1 MTNTI
6 ATPSPSNWAL
16 SREKEMGALPERILL
31 EAVERM
37 EASKAGRSAVH
48 IHLSRLQQHHR
59 KDDYFRIA
67 VERFEAVVKTYQGQ
81 LFILS
86 NRDLFFVVK
95 DVSMEFL
102 VDAVARLRALFTEDP
117 LTHDAV
123 RDDGLHFVTYY
134 VFAQQY
140 DPLYQDLLILYKGAE
155 QQRKEKEI
163 ANAKNKSA
171 PQVRPFHPSDLSKL
185 ITLLERADLT
195 NIIRRQIVCA
205 FSQSG
210 IPMPLLRETYV
221 SISDLQKICTPDIE
235 LLSDRWLFHYLTRTL
250 DKRVLN
256 LMANNGIPADIPF
269 SLNLNVHTLLSPE
282 FRRFDELVP
291 SSLRGKMV
299 VEIHNIDVF
308 SDIGA
313 FVFARDF
320 LRERGYLLC
329 LDGLTHYTLP
339 FFDRNKLGFDLF
351 KIYWGAEG
359 LKSAQATY
367 LAEIKKV
374 MEEFGTER
382 TILCRCDN
390 EDALTIGRDLGFTQF
405 QGRMIDRLLSLSKK

>member
-1 MTNTI
+1 
-6 ATPSPSNWAL
+6 
-16 SREKEMGALPERILL
+16 
-31 EAVERM
+31 
-37 EASKAGRSAVH
+37 
-48 IHLSRLQQHHR
+48 
-59 KDDYFRIA
+59 
-67 VERFEAVVKTYQGQ
+67 
-81 LFILS
+81 
-86 NRDLFFVVK
+86 
-95 DVSMEFL
+95 
-102 VDAVARLRALFTEDP
+102 
-117 LTHDAV
+117 
-123 RDDGLHFVTYY
+123 
-134 VFAQQY
+134 
-140 DPLYQDLLILYKGAE
+140 LLILYKGAE